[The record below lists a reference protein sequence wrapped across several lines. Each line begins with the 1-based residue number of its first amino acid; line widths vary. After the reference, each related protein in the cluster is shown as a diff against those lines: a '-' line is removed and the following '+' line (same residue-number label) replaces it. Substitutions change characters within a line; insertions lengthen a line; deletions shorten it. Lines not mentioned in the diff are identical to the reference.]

1 VLKEK
6 PKDRVTIRLNG
17 DLGRAIDEIQRLT
30 HAGNSTE
37 VVRRALLVYHT
48 LVMQKAQ
55 GNEPAILNRTDKEGP
70 DKIPLFL

>member
-1 VLKEK
+1 MTDAKVR
-6 PKDRVTIRLNG
+6 DRVTIRLGG
-17 DLGRAIDEIQRLT
+17 DLGDAIAEVQSLT
-30 HAGNSTE
+30 HAASATE

-55 GNEPAILNRTDKEGP
+55 GNEPVILNTAGDGP